1 MPPRL
6 LVRSCLAR
14 RGARCETFGLDPSH
28 QSSTSGCLLPSF
40 SRIRRREA
48 HRLQVAYWYKPT
60 RLLFA
65 AGESGSSRALTTEL
79 PEASSAASSR
89 LQRSIASGTHP

>member
-1 MPPRL
+1 M
-6 LVRSCLAR
+6 RSGAR
-14 RGARCETFGLDPSH
+14 QERCKRGARYETFGLDPSH
-28 QSSTSGCLLPSF
+28 QSSTSGCPLPSF

-48 HRLQVAYWYKPT
+48 QRLQVAYWYKPT
-60 RLLFA
+60 RLLF